1 MIRASQLLIIAA
13 MWMLALWAPA
23 FAYDE
28 AVIRQLETSAVQLQV
43 ELRQL
48 TTLPRNTSTKDA
60 VQADRSALS
69 NVGAKAKE
77 AAQKMEGPLAE
88 VSKQVEELG
97 PVPEP
102 GKTEPQSIAQKRFL
116 LTGQLDRLQ
125 GLRKQL
131 DLMALEAEQAEAR
144 LTELQRE
151 QFLQRIFAFERSIMD
166 PRLWWDV
173 LSGTN
178 NFADIAMQRMR
189 ASWLTRT
196 SISEPLAL
204 IIFPAGM
211 LLLWLVTN
219 RILPILFSGLAPAAG
234 GRPEDMTAL
243 FKLWTA
249 VWGGFKFV
257 LAAVAGL
264 ILLNVALATAGYL
277 PGSMETIF
285 RAVFNGVA
293 SAIMS
298 AGLLYVVCSPG
309 RPERRLVAVGEQAAR
324 TLPFLAGIA
333 SFVDETGDNLQQL
346 ASSFN
351 LPVSF
356 VVGHSA
362 VVALVLIVLL
372 TFALHLVRKEAA
384 KGLTNGQTPYFL
396 VWTLRLMPLIWLL
409 LVIAALALIF
419 GFVAFSYFVA
429 SNLLSSL
436 ILIVAFGTV
445 HALINAFCK
454 ALAESNSGPGNLL
467 RRFTSWS
474 EATISR
480 TALLL
485 RTLADVVL
493 TVLAAIIL
501 IGMWTDVLF
510 DAYSILAAVRDGFS
524 IGSITVSPVAL
535 AIGLSV
541 LVVGVLL
548 TRSIAKWLESRVLRD
563 TQLDPGVRNSI
574 HSATSYAGY
583 ILAAILALTATGV
596 DFSNVALIAGAL
608 GVGIGLG
615 LQSIVNNFVSGLILL
630 AERPMRVGDW
640 VVTKAGEGIVKKI
653 NVRATEIETFDNAT
667 VIVPNSNLI
676 SDAVINWTHR
686 DTVGRFTVAV
696 SVTHGTDPK
705 FVQETLLKIAQ
716 DHPKVMRHPAPVV
729 QLSRISQLSLD
740 FDLRGYTQHVFDGFF
755 VASDIRLAI
764 VEKLSKKMLL
774 VQPQPPAPPRG
785 KRS

>member
-1 MIRASQLLIIAA
+1 MFRALLQ
-13 MWMLALWAPA
+13 LALLTIWLLAAVIPA
-23 FAYDE
+23 KAADE
-28 AVIRQLETSAVQLQV
+28 ALIRQLETNAVQLQID
-43 ELRQL
+43 LRKL
-48 TTLPRNTSTKDA
+48 TLLPRNTSTREA
-60 VQADRSALS
+60 VQADRASLS
-69 NVGAKAKE
+69 EFRVKAKE
-77 AAQKMEGPLAE
+77 AGQKVDGPLAE
-88 VSKQVEELG
+88 VSKQIEELG
-97 PVPEP
+97 PLPEP
-102 GKTEPQSIAQKRFL
+102 GKNEPQTIAQKRSL

-125 GLRKQL
+125 GLRKQF

-151 QFLQRIFAFERSIMD
+151 QFLQRVFAFERSIMD

-173 LSGTN
+173 LSGAS

-211 LLLWLVTN
+211 LLLWLITN
-219 RILPILFSGLAPAAG
+219 RILPILFSGLAPAAA

-249 VWGGFKFV
+249 FWGGTKFV
-257 LAAVAGL
+257 LAAVVGL

-277 PGSMETIF
+277 PGSMETVF

-309 RPERRLVAVGEQAAR
+309 RPERRLVAVGEHAAR
-324 TLPFLAGIA
+324 TLPVLAGLA

-351 LPVSF
+351 LPVSY

-362 VVALVLIVLL
+362 VVALLLIILL
-372 TFALHLVRKEAA
+372 ASALHLVRKEAA

-409 LVIAALALIF
+409 LVIAALGLVF

-436 ILIVAFGTV
+436 LLIVAFGTV
-445 HALINAFCK
+445 HALINAFCQT
-454 ALAESNSGPGNLL
+454 LAEPNSGPGKLL
-467 RRFTSWS
+467 RRFTGWS
-474 EATISR
+474 EAAISR
-480 TALLL
+480 AALLL

-501 IGMWTDVLF
+501 TGMWTDVLF
-510 DAYSILAAVRDGFS
+510 DTYRIFGAVRDGFS

-535 AIGLSV
+535 AIGLAV
-541 LVVGVLL
+541 LIVGVLL
-548 TRSIAKWLESRVLRD
+548 TRSISKWLESRVLRD

-583 ILAAILALTATGV
+583 LLAAILALTATGV

-640 VVTKAGEGIVKKI
+640 VVTKAGEGVVKKI

-667 VIVPNSNLI
+667 IIVPNSNLI
-676 SDAVINWTHR
+676 SDAVLNWTHR
-686 DTVGRFTVAV
+686 DTVGRFTVPV
-696 SVTHGTDPK
+696 SVAHGTDPK

-740 FDLRGYTQHVFDGFF
+740 FDLRGYTQHVFDGVF
-755 VASDIRLAI
+755 VGSDIRMAI

-774 VQPQPPAPPRG
+774 VQPQPPPARG
-785 KRS
+785 K

>member
-1 MIRASQLLIIAA
+1 MTRVLLQIALLTI
-13 MWMLALWAPA
+13 WLLAALIPA
-23 FAYDE
+23 NAADE
-28 AVIRQLETSAVQLQV
+28 ALIRQLETNAVQLQV
-43 ELRQL
+43 ELRKL
-48 TTLPRNTSTKDA
+48 TLLPRNTSTREA
-60 VQADRSALS
+60 VQADRAGLS
-69 NVGAKAKE
+69 DIRAKAKE
-77 AAQKMEGPLAE
+77 AGQKMDGSLAE
-88 VSKQVEELG
+88 VTKQVEELG
-97 PVPEP
+97 PLPEP
-102 GKTEPQSIAQKRFL
+102 GKSEPQSIAQKRLL

-125 GLRKQL
+125 GLRKQF

-151 QFLQRIFAFERSIMD
+151 QFLQRIFAFERSILD

-173 LSGTN
+173 LSGAS

-196 SISEPLAL
+196 SISQPLSL

-211 LLLWLVTN
+211 LLLWLITN
-219 RILPILFSGLAPAAG
+219 RILPILFSGLAPPIA

-249 VWGGFKFV
+249 VWGGVKFV
-257 LAAVAGL
+257 LAAVVGL

-277 PGSMETIF
+277 PGSTETAF
-285 RAVFNGVA
+285 RAVFSGVA

-324 TLPFLAGIA
+324 TLPVLAGLA

-346 ASSFN
+346 ASTFN
-351 LPVSF
+351 LPVSY

-362 VVALVLIVLL
+362 VVALLLILL
-372 TFALHLVRKEAA
+372 LASALHLVRREAA
-384 KGLTNGQTPYFL
+384 RGLTDGQTPYFL

-409 LVIAALALIF
+409 LMIAALALVF

-436 ILIVAFGTV
+436 LLVVALGTL
-445 HALINAFCK
+445 HALLNAFC
-454 ALAESNSGPGNLL
+454 LAMAEPNSGPGQLL
-467 RRFTSWS
+467 RRFFGWTES
-474 EATISR
+474 AIAR

-485 RTLADVVL
+485 RTMADVVL
-493 TVLAAIIL
+493 TVVAVVIL

-510 DAYSILAAVRDGFS
+510 DTYSILAAVRDGFS
-524 IGSITVSPVAL
+524 IGSISVSPVAL
-535 AIGLSV
+535 AIGVTV

-548 TRSIAKWLESRVLRD
+548 TRYISKWLEFRVLRD

-640 VVTKAGEGIVKKI
+640 VVTKAGEGVVKKI

-667 VIVPNSNLI
+667 IIVPNSNLI
-676 SDAVINWTHR
+676 SDAVLNWTHR
-686 DTVGRFTVAV
+686 DTVGRFTVPV

-740 FDLRGYTQHVFDGFF
+740 FDLRGYTQHVFDGVF
-755 VASDIRLAI
+755 VSSDIRMAI
-764 VEKLSKKMLL
+764 VEKLPKKMLL
-774 VQPQPPAPPRG
+774 VQPQPPPPRG
-785 KRS
+785 K

>member
-1 MIRASQLLIIAA
+1 MIRASQFLIIAA
-13 MWMLALWAPA
+13 IWMLALWAPA

-97 PVPEP
+97 PIPEP

-173 LSGTN
+173 LSGTR

-196 SISEPLAL
+196 SLSEPLAL

-211 LLLWLVTN
+211 LLLWLITN
-219 RILPILFSGLAPAAG
+219 RILPILFSGLAPARG

-277 PGSMETIF
+277 PGTIETIF

-293 SAIMS
+293 IAIMS
-298 AGLLYVVCSPG
+298 AGLLHVVCSPG

-324 TLPFLAGIA
+324 TLPVLAGFA

-372 TFALHLVRKEAA
+372 TFALHLVRKEAS

-409 LVIAALALIF
+409 LVIAAFALVF

-436 ILIVAFGTV
+436 LLVVAIGTV
-445 HALINAFCK
+445 HALINTFCQ
-454 ALAESNSGPGNLL
+454 ALANSNSGPGNLL
-467 RRFTSWS
+467 RRFSGWS
-474 EATISR
+474 EAAISR
-480 TALLL
+480 AALLL
-485 RTLADVVL
+485 RTLADVVI

-510 DAYSILAAVRDGFS
+510 DIYSIFAAVRDGFS

-667 VIVPNSNLI
+667 IIVPNSNLI
-676 SDAVINWTHR
+676 SDAVLNWTHR
-686 DTVGRFTVAV
+686 DTVGRFTVPV
-696 SVTHGTDPK
+696 SVIHGTDPK
-705 FVQETLLKIAQ
+705 FVQDTLLKIAQ

-729 QLSRISQLSLD
+729 QLARISQLSLD
-740 FDLRGYTQHVFDGFF
+740 FDLRGYTQHVFDGVF
-755 VASDIRLAI
+755 VSSDIRMAI
-764 VEKLSKKMLL
+764 VEKLPKKMLL
-774 VQPQPPAPPRG
+774 VQPQPPPPRG
-785 KRS
+785 K

>member
-1 MIRASQLLIIAA
+1 MIRTQQLIFIAA
-13 MWMLALWAPA
+13 IWLLALWVPG

-60 VQADRSALS
+60 VQADRLALS

-88 VSKQVEELG
+88 VAKQVEELG
-97 PVPEP
+97 PLPEP
-102 GKTEPQSIAQKRFL
+102 GKSEPQSLAQKRFL

-151 QFLQRIFAFERSIMD
+151 QFLQRIFSFERSIMD

-173 LSGTN
+173 LSGTS

-196 SISEPLAL
+196 SVSEPLAL

-211 LLLWLVTN
+211 LLLWLITN
-219 RILPILFSGLAPAAG
+219 RILPILFSGLAPAPG
-234 GRPEDMTAL
+234 GRLEDMTAL

-257 LAAVAGL
+257 LAAVVGL

-324 TLPFLAGIA
+324 TLPVLAGIA

-362 VVALVLIVLL
+362 VVALALIALL

-409 LVIAALALIF
+409 LVIAALALVF

-436 ILIVAFGTV
+436 LLIVAFGTV
-445 HALINAFCK
+445 HALINAFCQ

-467 RRFTSWS
+467 RRFTAWS
-474 EATISR
+474 EAAISR

-493 TVLAAIIL
+493 TVLATIIL
-501 IGMWTDVLF
+501 LGMWTDVLF
-510 DAYSILAAVRDGFS
+510 DTYSIFAAVRDGFS

-535 AIGLSV
+535 AIGLTV
-541 LVVGVLL
+541 LIVGVLL

-667 VIVPNSNLI
+667 IIVPNSNLI
-676 SDAVINWTHR
+676 SDAVLNWTHR
-686 DTVGRFTVAV
+686 DTVGRFTVPV
-696 SVTHGTDPK
+696 SVIHGTDPK
-705 FVQETLLKIAQ
+705 FVQDTLLKIAQ
-716 DHPKVMRHPAPVV
+716 NHPKVMRHPAPVV
-729 QLSRISQLSLD
+729 QLARISQLSLD
-740 FDLRGYTQHVFDGFF
+740 FDLRGYTQHVFDGVF
-755 VASDIRLAI
+755 VSSDIRMAI
-764 VEKLSKKMLL
+764 VEKLPKKVLL
-774 VQPQPPAPPRG
+774 VQPQPPSPRG
-785 KRS
+785 K